1 MSSDKGKL
9 LSVAMIVKD
18 EEANIRRALE
28 AIKDVADEIIVVDT
42 GSTDRTPEIVKEYTD
57 KLYLHEWQNDFS
69 EARNYSLKFPTCEWV
84 LIYDADEEASES
96 FKKNIRDFLVKQTKD
111 VNTVYIPTISYMDID
126 YTRSEVASTPRIF
139 RKGTIEYKNIVHN
152 QAIYKPKV
160 VRGNFPILH
169 YGYIWTRALKR
180 KKYERTGTLI
190 REQLKEAKHPIE
202 RLYYLVQL
210 YKTESIGGY
219 PYKKNQ
225 VAWETLAE
233 IKRVG
238 RVPAIGLE
246 FLYLF
251 GLDCVFGGLKD
262 LGKELLQKCIDAT
275 PQYPDPYFGMMA
287 LYERSNDW
295 DELIKW
301 GEKFFQVLDEAMKN
315 VENFDWTIMSFKQ
328 VPLAHILMAR
338 AMLKRKDF
346 EGFND
351 HVSLA
356 FSEDENIT
364 IDKKNLY
371 VLLNDLKEDVE
382 DKKDSLTADKEEWE
396 KVLPGFKV
404 IVEGV
409 EKSGIVIY
417 YDSIV
422 EKIAELKVEVD
433 ENLID
438 KLSCRNELS
447 KYIIKKIK
455 TSEDQLL
462 DFITKD
468 DYLNFVEKNGISG
481 LLLFY
486 SVLQKTKDT
495 VDTLKTLSSLRKIED
510 EKIQGVLYALLGDC
524 YLRLKRFKEALTQYK
539 KSLEI
544 LPDLSQFIKPI
555 IEDLSTKLD
564 PEMDGVYE
572 EMYAHFASGKEFI
585 FDIMGY
591 VGQENAQKLYL
602 ISDAPLALY
611 VSGISFI
618 QKDPQK
624 AETLLKKVENI
635 HEFPFYYYRFAKIYE
650 KKDIKK
656 AFDLHVKAVEEN
668 NKLADLALGRY
679 SYSGLYPNTLISFM
693 KNNDEMIWVG
703 NISEKFSTLG
713 IIHPVRSWKKSDSF
727 MYASPYPSDEA
738 LRIYE
743 EREKE
748 TYKSV
753 PLEIKKEVILKGL
766 IDSGFKDVKVLG
778 VDKEKYES
786 VFEDLEISVKDSSNN
801 LLIVGEFE
809 KNYDVSGILRKAE
822 KVLAFAYVPDLKD
835 RENVVWFIPKF
846 RVLRTTS
853 QLISLFEKEGFK
865 VSKVE
870 AIDGNLRGFQ
880 AYKE

>member
-1 MSSDKGKL
+1 MSADKEKL

-57 KLYLHEWQNDFS
+57 KLYFHEWQNDFS
-69 EARNYSLKFPTCEWV
+69 EARNYSLKFPTCKWV

-96 FKKNIRDFLVKQTKD
+96 FKKNIRGFLMKQPKD
-111 VNTVYIPTISYMDID
+111 VNTVYIPTISYMDIN
-126 YTRSEVASTPRIF
+126 YTRTEVASTPRIF
-139 RKGTIEYKNIVHN
+139 RKGTIEYKNVVHN

-169 YGYIWTRALKR
+169 YGYIWTRALKK
-180 KKYERTGTLI
+180 KKYERTDTLI
-190 REQLKEAKHPIE
+190 REQLKEAKHPID

-219 PYKKNQ
+219 TYKKNQ

-238 RVPAIGLE
+238 KFPAIGLE

-251 GLDCVFGGLKD
+251 GLDCMFGGLKD

-275 PQYPDPYFGMMA
+275 PPYPDPYFGMMA
-287 LYERSNDW
+287 LYERSADW

-301 GEKFFQVLDEAMKN
+301 GEKFFKVLDEAMKN

-346 EGFND
+346 EGFNNQ
-351 HVSLA
+351 VSLA
-356 FSEDENIT
+356 LAEDETIS

-371 VLLNDLKEDVE
+371 VLLNDMKENIE
-382 DKKDSLTADKEEWE
+382 SKEEWE

-404 IVEGV
+404 MVEGV
-409 EKSGIVIY
+409 EKSEIVIY
-417 YDSIV
+417 YDSVV
-422 EKIAELKVEVD
+422 EKIAELEVEVD
-433 ENLID
+433 EVLLD

-447 KYIIKKIK
+447 KYIIKKMK
-455 TSEDQLL
+455 TSEDQLS
-462 DFITKD
+462 DFLTKG
-468 DYLNFVEKNGISG
+468 DYLNFVEKNGIPG

-486 SVLQKTKDT
+486 SVLQNTKDT

-524 YLRLKRFKEALTQYK
+524 YLSLKRFKEALSQYK

-544 LPDLSQFIKPI
+544 LPELSQFIKPI

-618 QKDPQK
+618 PKDPQK
-624 AETLLKKVENI
+624 AEMLLKNVENTE
-635 HEFPFYYYRFAKIYE
+635 EFPFYYYRLAKIYE
-650 KKDIKK
+650 KKDVKK

-679 SYSGLYPNTLISFM
+679 SYSGLYPNTQISFM

-713 IIHPVRSWKKSDSF
+713 IINPVRSWKKSDTF

-753 PLEIKKEVILKGL
+753 PLEIKKEVILKEL
-766 IDSGFKDVKVLG
+766 IASNFKDVKLLG

-786 VFEDLEISVKDSSNN
+786 VFEDLSISVKDNSNN

-809 KNYDVSGILRKAE
+809 KNYDMSDILKKAK
-822 KVLAFAYVPDLKD
+822 KVLSFVYVPDLKD

-870 AIDGNLRGFQ
+870 AIDRNLRGFQ